1 MKIEKLLGKFG
12 MKGISYGPRTGGKAL
27 LSLDEQ
33 LAIVGITWK
42 ESPIGFHVLFVE
54 LLSDR
59 DSARELYQQTWLEAA
74 KAMQTW
80 RGVYPKQAIEA
91 LCLTA
96 IAEATQQLGQ
106 LCPECNGAGRVT
118 NKHRVNR
125 KCPCCKEGRIE
136 WTTETRFAVF
146 CQSLPITYTRFKRYS
161 TVLNKL
167 VAWLVGQRTA
177 AVLAVQSR
185 VEREKEEVREVA

>member
-12 MKGISYGPRTGGKAL
+12 MKGISYGPRTGGQAL

-80 RGVYPKQAIEA
+80 RGVYPKQVIEA
-91 LCLTA
+91 LWLTA
-96 IAEATQQLGQ
+96 IAEATQQLG
-106 LCPECNGAGRVT
+106 
-118 NKHRVNR
+118 
-125 KCPCCKEGRIE
+125 
-136 WTTETRFAVF
+136 
-146 CQSLPITYTRFKRYS
+146 
-161 TVLNKL
+161 
-167 VAWLVGQRTA
+167 
-177 AVLAVQSR
+177 
-185 VEREKEEVREVA
+185 